1 MAFIAQSERESQV
14 GYLKVRFL
22 SKRFRFFN
30 PNHVIISLSISFL
43 MMMDFNFLT
52 MFFSL
57 AIFIDKRH
65 IALKLNHT
73 NDAALNYLLR
83 SEIFVSEDRQLRA
96 IHLILDFEPISEIYQ
111 DIGNSIGA
119 GDPQMAQIDVSWPS
133 FLARDDLPPIVLPL
147 QQNLPLVVQLV
158 HEVLPEA
165 TMLEEEIAFSRLSL
179 EEEIEKFHFEE
190 EENPGAL
197 IVSISNAEDETDRH
211 LSVHAPT
218 LVIASL
224 DNTS

>member
-1 MAFIAQSERESQV
+1 M

-30 PNHVIISLSISFL
+30 PNHVIISLSFCFL

-65 IALKLNHT
+65 IAPKLNHT

-83 SEIFVSEDRQLRA
+83 SEIFVSEDRQLRTV
-96 IHLILDFEPISEIYQ
+96 HLILDFEPISEIYQ

-119 GDPQMAQIDVSWPS
+119 GDPQ
-133 FLARDDLPPIVLPL
+133 LA
-147 QQNLPLVVQLV
+147 
-158 HEVLPEA
+158 
-165 TMLEEEIAFSRLSL
+165 
-179 EEEIEKFHFEE
+179 
-190 EENPGAL
+190 
-197 IVSISNAEDETDRH
+197 
-211 LSVHAPT
+211 
-218 LVIASL
+218 
-224 DNTS
+224 